1 MTLPSITTFLLG
13 KQYIGIEHFTLNNED
28 KVSLLLIENKKE
40 GLVIDKKDRVNY
52 NGKIAEKWDVKL
64 PFFLIINT
72 NQVIQKE
79 VSGIESSDE
88 KLLHKAFP
96 NTNWDEFY
104 YEIWR
109 LKSKSIIAIT
119 RKSYV
124 NDLLKNY
131 ENQKITITGISLGVC
146 SVADMID
153 YTLNEQQLLTNHQII
168 AIKEENQIITTGT
181 QESALVYNINGL
193 EIENRQL
200 LAFSGLLRLIMN
212 STFNTGS
219 IVFYSNALYDNYNQ
233 KTFFNKGIK
242 IMVAVILVILVF
254 NFMFFSHYYKLAQ
267 ETSETLLVNKSS
279 IEDITKI
286 KQRIIVK
293 EEKVKNIS
301 GKTTSQSSL
310 IINEIANKV
319 PSSILLT
326 ELTFNPLEKKVKTE
340 EPIIAHEKIITISG
354 TTIANESFT
363 NWVEEIEKLKWIDKV
378 LITHFGKNDANE
390 TAFSIKLTLK

>member
-1 MTLPSITTFLLG
+1 MALPSMTTFLLG
-13 KQYIGIEHFTLNNED
+13 KQFIGVEHFTLNNEE
-28 KVSLLLIENKKE
+28 KVALLLVENKKE

-64 PFFLIINT
+64 PFYLIINT

-109 LKSKSIIAIT
+109 LKAKSVIAIT
-119 RKSYV
+119 RKSYL
-124 NDLLKNY
+124 DTLAKNY
-131 ENQKITITGISLGVC
+131 ENQKISIAGISLGVC
-146 SVADMID
+146 SIADIIT
-153 YTLNEQQLLTNHQII
+153 YTDENQLYTNHQLIL
-168 AIKEENQIITTGT
+168 KQEDNQIISISPL
-181 QESALVYNINGL
+181 ESALNYNINGL
-193 EIENRQL
+193 QIENRQL
-200 LAFSGLLRLIMN
+200 LSFSGILRLIMN
-212 STFNTGS
+212 STMNTGS
-219 IVFYSNALYDNYNQ
+219 IISYSDILYDNYNQ
-233 KTFFNKGIK
+233 KAFFNKGVK
-242 IMVAVILVILVF
+242 IMVGIVLVILVL
-254 NFMFFSHYYKLAQ
+254 NFMFFTHYYKLAE

-279 IEDITKI
+279 IEDVTKI

-326 ELTFNPLEKKVKTE
+326 ELTFNPLQKKVKIE
-340 EPIIAHEKIITISG
+340 EPIIAQEKTIAISG
-354 TTIANESFT
+354 TTIANEAFT
-363 NWVEEIEKLKWIDKV
+363 NWVEEIEKLKWVDKV